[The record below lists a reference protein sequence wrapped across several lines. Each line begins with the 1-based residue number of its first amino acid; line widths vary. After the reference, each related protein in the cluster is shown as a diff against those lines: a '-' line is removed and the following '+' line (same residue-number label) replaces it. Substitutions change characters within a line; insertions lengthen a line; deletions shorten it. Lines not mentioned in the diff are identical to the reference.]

1 MQIWRSFGGDDLH
14 ALQDNAVES
23 ISGCSYENICDEG
36 MEISVGGKKR
46 LLPVDTVVICAGA
59 TGWPPVSVTQKA
71 FLQCV
76 DVAMPAPCF
85 ASHSLYFCRSGA
97 TA

>member
-1 MQIWRSFGGDDLH
+1 M
-14 ALQDNAVES
+14 QDNAVES

-59 TGWPPVSVTQKA
+59 CPSPRHAKPFDAAV
-71 FLQCV
+71 
-76 DVAMPAPCF
+76 PA
-85 ASHSLYFCRSGA
+85 
-97 TA
+97 

>member
-1 MQIWRSFGGDDLH
+1 MITFVFWCVQIWRSFLGDDLR

-59 TGWPPVSVTQKA
+59 TGWLPVSVTRAKTSA
-71 FLQCV
+71 VFRV
-76 DVAMPAPCF
+76 T
-85 ASHSLYFCRSGA
+85 LYFCRSGA
-97 TA
+97 AA